1 MNLAKDFKRFIK
13 NSMRKEKEKELK
25 NYIEE
30 LKTKKMELID
40 KNAKFLSIERYRS
53 SLNNGQMIVREKLS
67 KGKTCGSATI
77 ICPITSDN
85 STILVVQPRVFTE
98 TSVGISF
105 PAGYVEEGEDY
116 KVAALRE
123 LQEETGYT
131 SNNLIEVAS
140 YYQDDGISEAFN
152 KGFIAF
158 DCQKVS
164 EQNLDE
170 SEFIRYFECSID
182 ELFELYE
189 KGYILDGGTQ
199 LVIEK
204 AKEYFKREKEVYV

>member
-1 MNLAKDFKRFIK
+1 MNMVKDFKKFIK
-13 NSMRKEKEKELK
+13 NSMRREKEKELK
-25 NYIEE
+25 SYIEE
-30 LKTKKMELID
+30 LKTKKSELLD
-40 KNAKFLSIERYRS
+40 KNCNFLSIEKYGCI
-53 SLNNGQMIVREKLS
+53 LNNGQMIVREKLL
-67 KGKTCGSATI
+67 KGKACGSATI
-77 ICPITSDN
+77 VCPITSNN
-85 STILVVQPRVFTE
+85 STILVVQPRVFTDS
-98 TSVGISF
+98 SVGISF

-131 SNNLIEVAS
+131 ANKLVEVAS
-140 YYQDDGISEAFN
+140 YYQDDGISGAFN

-164 EQNLDE
+164 DQKLDE

-204 AKEYFKREKEVYV
+204 AKEYLKGRR